1 MVEISYGVIGIV
13 FVLVILLIVWLTN
26 FGEKSIKGLISDCK
40 DIVLE
45 AGDVNEAMDMMKEL
59 ARMNKGIHYY
69 MLYEIVDMIQ
79 KKSR

>member
-13 FVLVILLIVWLTN
+13 FVLVILLIISLNN

-45 AGDVNEAMDMMKEL
+45 AGDVNEAMDSMKEL
-59 ARMNKGIHYY
+59 GRMNKGIHYY